1 MNRILLVTG
10 MSGAGRSTVSAQLE
24 DLGWTV
30 IDNMPLEFI
39 ARVAELA
46 FHGSGEGPG
55 LVFVVGRSGNFDGE
69 RFVAAVTDLRQQQFD
84 VKVIFLDAPD
94 DVLIRRY
101 EGTRRR
107 HPLSGSVSNAIAG
120 ERAAFAGARDLAD
133 VIIDT
138 GALNTNQLRQ
148 RIVSTFEDRS
158 AGGSMRTSIMS
169 FGYSNGLPRDV
180 DLVFDCR
187 FIPNPFWDETLRPL
201 SGLDPRV
208 AEFVLTQEEAERFLA
223 DVTAMLAWQI
233 PAFAK
238 EGKSY
243 LSIAVGCTGG
253 RHRSV
258 AMAEAIAASL
268 TFPVNVF
275 HRDIDR

>member
-46 FHGSGEGPG
+46 FHGIDEGPG
-55 LVFVVGRSGNFDGE
+55 LVFVVGRSGNFDGD
-69 RFVAAVTDLRQQQFD
+69 RFVAAVSDLRQQQFD

-120 ERAAFAGARDLAD
+120 ERAAFSGARQLAD

-138 GALNTNQLRQ
+138 GTLNTNQLRQ

-201 SGLDPRV
+201 SGLDSRV
-208 AEFVLTQEEAERFLA
+208 AEFVLSQDEAKRFLA

-243 LSIAVGCTGG
+243 LSIAIGCTGG

-258 AMAEAIAASL
+258 AMSQAIANAL
-268 TFPVNVF
+268 PVAVNVF